1 LHRSSQFDQ
10 HAPASEAIMFE
21 LFSNGQRR
29 EISVLNVPKT
39 PTPNAKQSRYN
50 GKPTLKV
57 KKPVAPSHDRQF

>member
-1 LHRSSQFDQ
+1 
-10 HAPASEAIMFE
+10 MFE

-29 EISVLNVPKT
+29 EISVLNAPKT